1 MWSGNM
7 IIKHAFITK
16 FRALQNVEFDLG
28 KKITAIVEQNG
39 TMKTTVLGILS
50 QTFTI
55 SKEHK
60 MHGEQTIDGYNFHSQ
75 FGEKFKMSEKDIP
88 GEHLW
93 KLDLYPQIYKKD
105 YFEAESIERDKNTKI
120 PRFWSTEG
128 KKKGVGYPQIPAYYI
143 SLKRVTPIGEEKNL
157 HILQS

>member
-1 MWSGNM
+1 M

-28 KKITAIVEQNG
+28 KKITAIVGQNG

-60 MHGEQTIDGYNFHSQ
+60 MHGEQTIDGYNFHS
-75 FGEKFKMSEKDIP
+75 
-88 GEHLW
+88 
-93 KLDLYPQIYKKD
+93 
-105 YFEAESIERDKNTKI
+105 
-120 PRFWSTEG
+120 
-128 KKKGVGYPQIPAYYI
+128 
-143 SLKRVTPIGEEKNL
+143 
-157 HILQS
+157 

>member
-1 MWSGNM
+1 M

-28 KKITAIVEQNG
+28 KKITAIVGQNG

-75 FGEKFKMSEKDIP
+75 FGENLKCQRKTFLENICGSWICIRKYIKRTI
-88 GEHLW
+88 L
-93 KLDLYPQIYKKD
+93 KLRVSK
-105 YFEAESIERDKNTKI
+105 ETKI
-120 PRFWSTEG
+120 QKSQDFGLQKEKRKVW
-128 KKKGVGYPQIPAYYI
+128 VI
-143 SLKRVTPIGEEKNL
+143 LKFRLT
-157 HILQS
+157 ILV